1 MIRQNSHYYYKYGMI
16 IGENMNYQE
25 NFLDILEQSQSNSVQ
40 EPAEFTTDFCPECGD
55 FIVRNGRCK
64 TCYTCGWSSCDL

>member
-1 MIRQNSHYYYKYGMI
+1 M
-16 IGENMNYQE
+16 EYQE
-25 NFLDILEQSQSNSVQ
+25 NFLNILEQPQSNSVQ